1 MASLV
6 EYRGPGAGARQIRA
20 QLEIRGQF
28 VHSLGFVEGVY
39 DRDHA
44 SDDGFDMGDL
54 DDHDDNDHDSEPE
67 SPSTGNCLASMGR
80 RGLGEGGCPDD
91 YQNDDNILI
100 YKKVIERV
108 WKSQASGFND
118 SESALPVGVPVT
130 TDESEL
136 DGLQPPTEM
145 TASRT
150 VLEVT
155 RQLVWN
161 QTVVKNAKN
170 SWI

>member
-1 MASLV
+1 
-6 EYRGPGAGARQIRA
+6 
-20 QLEIRGQF
+20 
-28 VHSLGFVEGVY
+28 
-39 DRDHA
+39 
-44 SDDGFDMGDL
+44 
-54 DDHDDNDHDSEPE
+54 
-67 SPSTGNCLASMGR
+67 MGR

-118 SESALPVGVPVT
+118 SESALPVGMPVT

-136 DGLQPPTEM
+136 EVLQPPTEM

-161 QTVVKNAKN
+161 RVTAAESRQWLKMLKTPGFKPSEQEKFSTLQSLMKSAGLLKPHVQPQRANIGIGENILVLM
-170 SWI
+170 SLF